1 MGPRGFTI
9 MLATAAL
16 LVVAL
21 VSATSAADRIEAFA
35 SIPPQAYL
43 IERVGGDLVRVSV
56 LVQPGQSPHT
66 FEPSPSLASA
76 LSKSDVC
83 FSIGLPFEDQL
94 IRDVVAANP
103 DLLVVDSIAGL
114 ETHGMDSTAGTH
126 AHDADS
132 TAGTHAHDADSTV
145 GTHGSDSTAGLDKH
159 GDDATGSHH
168 HETDPHVWLSPR
180 AAAKIAGNVRDGLAG
195 LDPEGIPLYDENLA
209 RLTAELAELDSE
221 IAETL
226 APYRGMSFFVF
237 HPAYGYFARE
247 YGLKQI
253 AIEVEGREP
262 GPRDLASVVSEAK
275 ERRARTLFL
284 QPQHSSP
291 VAETAAREIGAEI
304 EMLDPLGRDYFAMMR
319 QITQKLSEALAGESR
334 AKHPS
339 PSDQE
344 AE

>member
-1 MGPRGFTI
+1 MGSRASTI

-114 ETHGMDSTAGTH
+114 ETHGM
-126 AHDADS
+126 DS

>member
-114 ETHGMDSTAGTH
+114 ETHGM
-126 AHDADS
+126 DS

>member
-1 MGPRGFTI
+1 MGSRASTI
-9 MLATAAL
+9 MLATAAFL
-16 LVVAL
+16 AVAL
-21 VSATSAADRIEAFA
+21 VSPVCAADRIEAFA

-43 IERVGGDLVRVSV
+43 IERVGGDRVRVSI

-76 LSKSDVC
+76 LSRSDVC

-94 IRDVVAANP
+94 LRDVEAANP
-103 DLLVVDSIAGL
+103 DLLVIDSITGL
-114 ETHGMDSTAGTH
+114 ETHGVDSTAGAH

-132 TAGTHAHDADSTV
+132 DAGTHAHGVDS
-145 GTHGSDSTAGLDKH
+145 
-159 GDDATGSHH
+159 TGSHH

-180 AAAKIAGNVRDGLAG
+180 AAVKIAGNVRDGLASV
-195 LDPEGIPLYDENLA
+195 DPEGIQLYDENLA
-209 RLTAELAELDSE
+209 RLTAELAALDSE
-221 IAETL
+221 IAATL

-247 YGLKQI
+247 YGLRQI
-253 AIEVEGREP
+253 AIEVDGREP
-262 GPRDLASVVSEAK
+262 GPRDLASVLSEAK
-275 ERRARTLFL
+275 DRRVRTLFL

-304 EMLDPLGRDYFAMMR
+304 EMLDPLGQDYFAMMK
-319 QITQKLSEALAGESR
+319 QITQRISEALAAESR
-334 AKHPS
+334 AEQAGPS
-339 PSDQE
+339 GQE